1 MYDFTLIVLPGAF
14 ASAVSG
20 TLDILACAASLAR
33 RVGCAAPRWR
43 VCSSVAS
50 VPLSSGLRIEA
61 QALPEAGEGD
71 ASVWLL
77 PGLGMT
83 DAEAIAT
90 RLAQADAVAVGRALR
105 AHAAGGGSIA
115 AACSSVFLL
124 QEAGLLAG
132 RRATTTWWL
141 GGLLQSRAPDCR
153 VEVAQV
159 LVVDGE
165 LLTAGAAFA
174 YVDLALHL
182 LRCRFSPALAEAV
195 SRVLLIDG
203 RQSQARYVDPALLA
217 GGNELVAGLVARFE
231 AALPNP
237 PSVSELA
244 AERAMSSRTLAR
256 HVRKATG
263 GSVSALLQ
271 GVRIN
276 RARLLLESTRLS
288 VEQVAEQV
296 GYADTSALRRL
307 MRKVVRGTPSQFRQ
321 AVGQVHG
328 GDGA

>member
-14 ASAVSG
+14 ATAVSG
-20 TLDILACAASLAR
+20 TLDILACAARLSR
-33 RVGCAAPRWR
+33 QVGCSAPRWR
-43 VCSSVAS
+43 VCSTVAS
-50 VPLSSGLRIEA
+50 VPLSSGLRIDA
-61 QALPEAGEGD
+61 QPLPEAGQAD

-77 PGLGMT
+77 PGLGVT
-83 DAEAIAT
+83 DAQSIAT
-90 RLAQADAVAVGRALR
+90 RLAQEDACRVAAGLR
-105 AHAAGGGSIA
+105 AHAASGGTLA
-115 AACSSVFLL
+115 AACTSVFLL
-124 QEAGLLAG
+124 QEAELLA
-132 RRATTTWWL
+132 RRRVTTTWWL
-141 GGLLQSRAPDCR
+141 GGLLQNRAPDCQ
-153 VEVAQV
+153 VDVAQV
-159 LVVDGE
+159 LVADGE

-174 YVDLALHL
+174 HIDLIMHL

-203 RQSQARYVDPALLA
+203 RQSQARYIDPSLLA
-217 GGNELVAGLVARFE
+217 GGNELVADLVARFA

-237 PSVSELA
+237 PSVAELA

-276 RARLLLESTRLS
+276 RARLLLENSRLS

-307 MRKVVRGTPSQFRQ
+307 MRKWARGTPSQFRQ
-321 AVGQVHG
+321 VVGQVQG
-328 GDGA
+328 RDGD

>member
-1 MYDFTLIVLPGAF
+1 MYDFTLIALPGAF

-20 TLDILACAASLAR
+20 TLDILACAARLAR
-33 RVGCAAPRWR
+33 QVGCAAPRWR
-43 VCSSVAS
+43 VCSSVAC
-50 VPLSSGLRIEA
+50 VTLSSGLRIEA
-61 QALPEAGEGD
+61 QALPDAGQAD

-83 DAEAIAT
+83 DARSITA
-90 RLAQADAVAVGRALR
+90 RLAQADAVALGQSLR
-105 AHAAGGGSIA
+105 AHVAGGGSIA

-132 RRATTTWWL
+132 RRVTTTWWL
-141 GGLLQSRAPDCR
+141 GGLLQSREPDCQ
-153 VEVAQV
+153 VEVARV
-159 LVVDGE
+159 LVADGE

-174 YVDLALHL
+174 YVDLVMHL
-182 LRCRFSPALAEAV
+182 LRSRFSPALAEAV
-195 SRVLLIDG
+195 SRMLLIDG
-203 RQSQARYVDPALLA
+203 RQSQARYIDPALLA

-237 PSVSELA
+237 PSVAELA
-244 AERAMSSRTLAR
+244 AERAMSTRTLAR

-276 RARLLLESTRLS
+276 RARLLLESSRLS

-307 MRKVVRGTPSQFRQ
+307 MRKLARGTPSQFRQ
-321 AVGQVHG
+321 AVGQVSG
-328 GDGA
+328 REGR

>member
-20 TLDILACAASLAR
+20 TLDILACAASLAH

-50 VPLSSGLRIEA
+50 VPLSSGLCIEA
-61 QALPEAGEGD
+61 QALPDAGQLD
-71 ASVWLL
+71 DSVWLL

-83 DAEAIAT
+83 DAESISA
-90 RLAQADAVAVGRALR
+90 RLAQSDAQAVGQALR
-105 AHAAGGGSIA
+105 AHSAAGGRIA

-124 QEAGLLAG
+124 QTFGLLAG
-132 RRATTTWWL
+132 RRVTTTWWL
-141 GGLLQSRAPDCR
+141 GGLLQRLEPDCR

-159 LVVDGE
+159 LIADGK

-174 YVDLALHL
+174 YVDLALHVL
-182 LRCRFSPALAEAV
+182 SCRCSPALAQTVA
-195 SRVLLIDG
+195 RVLLIDS
-203 RQSQARYVDPALLA
+203 RQSQARYIDQTMLG
-217 GGNELVAGLVARFE
+217 GGNELIANLVARFE

-244 AERAMSSRTLAR
+244 AEQAMSSRTLAR
-256 HVRKATG
+256 HVRKVTG
-263 GSVSALLQ
+263 SSVSSLLQ
-271 GVRIN
+271 GVRMN

-296 GYADTSALRRL
+296 GYADPSALRRL
-307 MRKVVRGTPSQFRQ
+307 MRKVVNGSPRQFRQ
-321 AVGQVHG
+321 DVGELLVTG
-328 GDGA
+328 RD